1 MNDASQ
7 RTEPSQYNVRRELF
21 ALASRRC
28 IERFPERIRVKRPLR
43 IRHPT
48 ITMNARLKPNPDATT
63 CVAPVAEIPCAVP
76 PSPRRVLYIV
86 SAFPCLS
93 ETFIVRE
100 INALIDTGVDV
111 RILSLKHSRDGLVQ
125 TDAATLLHRLR
136 APQRP
141 GVALRRTL
149 GAVLAQPGRVLGAAA
164 QIVAGTWREPVAMA
178 KSLVAFARGLEHMT
192 WLKRFDPELIHAH
205 WATYP
210 STVAWALGRL
220 IGRPFGFTS
229 HAHDIFTN
237 RHLLLRKLEDS
248 ALAVTISN
256 HNVGWFDRHV
266 SPRANRK
273 LQVVHCGV
281 DLERIEWQP
290 DGRSDDLI
298 VATGRLHPI
307 KGFDTLVLALAILK
321 RIGVRF
327 RCRIIGDGPLRGD
340 LHALVHSLGLESQVE
355 LAGAQPQEVVRASLA
370 EAAVFALPCQ
380 VADDGGRDGIPV
392 ALMEAMASGCPVV
405 SCVTSGIPELI
416 GHGESGLLVNERNPA
431 ALAEALQCL
440 LEDRALRRRF
450 SVAARQRIEQGFD
463 ARKEAHK
470 LHRLMMKAVSNVA

>member
-1 MNDASQ
+1 
-7 RTEPSQYNVRRELF
+7 
-21 ALASRRC
+21 
-28 IERFPERIRVKRPLR
+28 
-43 IRHPT
+43 
-48 ITMNARLKPNPDATT
+48 MNARLKPNPDATT
-63 CVAPVAEIPCAVP
+63 RPAPASEISCAVP
-76 PSPRRVLYIV
+76 PPPHRVLYIV

-100 INALIDTGVDV
+100 INALIDAGVDV
-111 RILSLKHSRDGLVQ
+111 RILSLKQSRDSLVQ
-125 TDAATLLHRLR
+125 SDAAALLHRLR
-136 APQRP
+136 APQELA
-141 GVALRRTL
+141 VAARRTL
-149 GAVLAQPGRVLGAAA
+149 QAVLAQPGRVLGAAA
-164 QIVAGTWREPVAMA
+164 TIVLGTWRNPVAMA
-178 KSLVAFARGLEHMT
+178 KSLVAFARGLEHMA

-220 IGRPFGFTS
+220 LGRPFGFTS
-229 HAHDIFTN
+229 HAHDIFIN

-266 SPRANRK
+266 SPEANRK
-273 LQVVHCGV
+273 LRVVHCGV

-298 VATGRLHPI
+298 MATGRLHPI
-307 KGFDTLVLALAILK
+307 KGFDTLIHALGILK
-321 RIGVRF
+321 RMGVRF
-327 RCRIIGDGPLRGD
+327 RCRIIGDGPLRD
-340 LHALVHSLGLESQVE
+340 ELHALVGSLGLKNEVE

-405 SCVTSGIPELI
+405 SCVTSGVPELVA
-416 GHGESGLLVNERNPA
+416 HQESGLLVNERDPA

-440 LEDRALRRRF
+440 LEDQALRRRF
-450 SVAARQRIEQGFD
+450 SAAARQRIEHEFD

-470 LHRLMMKAVSNVA
+470 LHRLMMKAVSNGA